1 MFVARKKYLD
11 GRCPA
16 VGIGL
21 AIADPQQ
28 RQSSLGE
35 NFCNIF
41 RTKGVL
47 YGGKR
52 PGSAMKTGS
61 GPSHAQIL
69 EE

>member
-1 MFVARKKYLD
+1 VFIARKKYIE
-11 GRCPA
+11 GRWPA
-16 VGIGL
+16 VGIRL
-21 AIADPQQ
+21 AMADPQQ

-52 PGSAMKTGS
+52 PGSAMKRGS
-61 GPSHAQIL
+61 EPSHTQIL